1 MSDMEIVRILLA
13 LVIALAGG
21 LLSTRIVK
29 IFHLPNVTGYLVMGI
44 LIGPYLYALFGTD
57 PDSFG
62 LITKPMLTTLNII
75 VDVALGF
82 IAFSIGGEFKLSA
95 LKKLGK
101 KIFVITFFQSFLAL
115 VLVDIFLIVLCI
127 FLGQEYIPVAI
138 ILGAVATAT
147 APAATLMVIKQY
159 KAHGPVTDTLLPVV
173 ALDDAFGLFFFAVS
187 FAIAKV
193 IASGEV
199 TKPFQ
204 SMVLLPLIEIVAS
217 IVIGLAV
224 GFLLAF
230 CMKFFASRANRL
242 TLMITAVLIGVCSQ
256 LLLSKLKLFGLPFE
270 TSSLLT
276 CMMIGAVLC
285 NMRDDSL
292 VIMDGVERWTPPL
305 FMLFFVI
312 SGAELDFTVM
322 KGIVLIICLVYL
334 VARSFGKYFGSRIGC
349 DIVKMDVN
357 VKKYL
362 GLTLLPQAGVAIG
375 MAHSASASL
384 QGTPSAGVATILTAV
399 VLCATLIYELFGPV
413 ITKVALQKA
422 GEIETK

>member
-1 MSDMEIVRILLA
+1 MSDMEIVQILLA

-29 IFHLPNVTGYLVMGI
+29 ILHLPNVTGYLVLGI
-44 LIGPYLYALFGTD
+44 LIGPYLYALFGTN

-62 LITKPMLTTLNII
+62 LITRPMLKTLNII

-82 IAFSIGGEFKLSA
+82 IAFSIGGEFKISA
-95 LKKLGK
+95 LKQLGK
-101 KIFVITFFQSFLAL
+101 KVFIITFFQSFLAL
-115 VLVDIFLIVLCI
+115 FLVDLFLIVLCI
-127 FLGQEYIPVAI
+127 FLGKEYLPVAI

-159 KAHGPVTDTLLPVV
+159 KASGPVTNTLLPVV
-173 ALDDAFGLFFFAVS
+173 ALDDAFGLFFFAIS

-193 IASGEV
+193 IASGEM
-199 TKPFQ
+199 TNPFV
-204 SMVLLPLIEIVAS
+204 SMFLLPLLEIIVS
-217 IVIGLAV
+217 IVIG
-224 GFLLAF
+224 
-230 CMKFFASRANRL
+230 FAIGLVLTLCCKVFKSRANRL
-242 TLMITAVLIGVCSQ
+242 TLMITSILLGVCSS
-256 LLLSKLKLFGLPFE
+256 LLLAKVKIMGIPFE

-285 NMRDDSL
+285 NLRDDSL
-292 VIMDGVERWTPPL
+292 VIMDGCERWTPPI

-334 VARSFGKYFGSRIGC
+334 VARSIGKYFGSRLGC
-349 DIVKMDVN
+349 DITRADIN

-362 GLTLLPQAGVAIG
+362 GLALLPQAGVAIG
-375 MAHSASASL
+375 MAHSASNSL
-384 QGTPSAGVATILTAV
+384 QGTPSAGVASILTAV
-399 VLCATLIYELFGPV
+399 VLCATLVYELVGPI
-413 ITKVALQKA
+413 ITKKALQKA
-422 GEIETK
+422 GEITIK